1 MYPNTSA
8 SVMAMLA
15 AHTLH
20 TLLVPLELKLKKDLV
35 YKSVELNIDQ
45 ALQELW
51 SSAVRDHGDN
61 VHLVEIVL
69 TSLGITVNLI
79 IELPSEDMRGRA
91 FRHCCDLC

>member
-8 SVMAMLA
+8 SVIAMLA

-20 TLLVPLELKLKKDLV
+20 TLFVPLKLKLEKDLA

-51 SSAVRDHGDN
+51 SSAVRNHGDD
-61 VHLVEIVL
+61 VHLMEIVL
-69 TSLGITVNLI
+69 TSLGITVDLI
-79 IELPSEDMRGRA
+79 IKLPSEDMKGRA